1 MRKTLLSILGVF
13 ALIVFTCAAISSC
26 RHRDDYAYQQPAVVQ
41 QAPVVAAAP
50 AVAPAYVAP
59 APVTVVAAPPAH
71 DGFLTGMLM
80 GHLMSGGGAQHH
92 YYHPPAPAYHPAPVV
107 RNTTIVQRNTTIV
120 RPAVAAPRAGAYVYR
135 PSRPSSFG
143 SFRRR

>member
-1 MRKTLLSILGVF
+1 MRKKLMCLLSVA
-13 ALIVFTCAAISSC
+13 ALFVVTALALTSC
-26 RHRDDYAYQQPAVVQ
+26 GHRDDYAYPQAPAVA
-41 QAPVVAAAP
+41 QAPVIQQ
-50 AVAPAYVAP
+50 APAYVAP
-59 APVTVVAAPPAH
+59 PVTVVQAAPAH

-80 GHLMSGGGAQHH
+80 GHLMSGGGTQNH

-143 SFRRR
+143 SFKRR